1 MTTPIL
7 HGSPR
12 AQKNYITP
20 KIPGVKT
27 RNTNL
32 GYRDVS
38 SRRQGFTSGGSF
50 TPTGRYEL
58 PPPIRPLVSTGYDF
72 WWQTGT
78 PVTPTTGAGLGDLY
92 IEKYDTASDTT
103 TAQSLGGY
111 IENPPISVPL
121 EPVYISNFV
130 SLFGNGGEDAVTQ
143 LGSNTH
149 GYKIS
154 YSATSQSP
162 PWNSS
167 GMGNLAFWPYA
178 SSTPI
183 NAYYDAFNY
192 IPFQGQTGLND
203 KANGQGLLVSGSY
216 GQNLQSGQQKI
227 IKVPFATDTY
237 SAVANFD
244 NIGSLDTFG
253 PGQGPPDIS
262 RIHAQGG
269 NSLTHG
275 FLASGWNANPAFIK
289 FGSVVK
295 FPFAVLEA
303 GATTRLTGLDE
314 PWVSGQKKGAGIS
327 GIDYGYAAGGK
338 AINPGPTAVTVDAIN
353 KYPFIQEGDVGSSNI
368 ASLSAGR
375 YSVHGSA
382 NQEKGYASTGFT
394 GTTVATPITR
404 VVEAFPFSS
413 DTSISNV
420 GNMVHA
426 RAGGHGTS
434 EA

>member
-7 HGSPR
+7 YGSGR
-12 AQKNYITP
+12 SQKEFLTP
-20 KIPGVKT
+20 KTTGVNS
-27 RNTNL
+27 RITNFGYL
-32 GYRDVS
+32 GTPTLR
-38 SRRQGFTSGGSF
+38 GGSF
-50 TPTGRYEL
+50 SPTGRYEL

-78 PVTPTTGAGLGDLY
+78 PVTPTSGAGLGDLY

-111 IENPPISVPL
+111 IENPPTSVPL

-154 YSATSQSP
+154 FSANSQSP

-167 GMGNLAFWPYA
+167 GMGNVAFWPYA

-183 NAYYDAFNY
+183 NAYYDAFNF

-203 KANGQGLLVSGSY
+203 KANGLGLLVSGSY
-216 GQNLQSGQQKI
+216 GTVIQPGQTRI
-227 IKVPFATDTY
+227 IKIPFATDTY
-237 SAVANFD
+237 SSVANFE

-253 PGQGPPDIS
+253 PGGPGNASPDIS
-262 RIHAQGG
+262 RINAQGG

-275 FLASGWNANPAFIK
+275 FLAGGWNANPAFVK

-295 FPFAVLEA
+295 FPFAVLEE

-353 KYPFIQEGDVGSSNI
+353 KYPFTQEGDIGSSNI

-426 RAGGHGTS
+426 RNGGHGTS